1 MIAQRMAGVE
11 GSAVREI
18 LKVVEQEDVL
28 SMAGGLPAAELFD
41 LDGLAAA
48 FDAVL
53 RGPGA
58 RQALQYSVTEGHAE
72 LREQLAG
79 LCRGRG
85 LAATPDRVLV
95 TTGSQQALDLV
106 ATTLL
111 DPGDTVVVERPC
123 YLAALQLFRLLGLRV
138 VTAPTDDGGLDPEG
152 VRAAIRAHRAKVV
165 YTVPNFQNPTGVTL
179 AAERRPALAAV
190 AAQEGAWIVEDDPY
204 GELRY
209 RGTPPA
215 PVAAHDPERV
225 VHVSSL
231 SKVVAPGLRIGW
243 IVAPPELRTP
253 MTVVKQARDLHTSTI
268 DQRAAAAYLASGRL
282 PAHLQR
288 VRGEYRERLD
298 ALLRALPQHTPSGSR
313 WTEPDGGMFVWLTL
327 PEGADTSLL
336 FPRAV
341 TRGVAFVPGAP
352 FYADAP
358 VHRSARLSFV
368 TLGVAEIAEGMARL
382 GRAIRSR
389 D

>member
-1 MIAQRMAGVE
+1 
-11 GSAVREI
+11 
-18 LKVVEQEDVL
+18 
-28 SMAGGLPAAELFD
+28 
-41 LDGLAAA
+41 
-48 FDAVL
+48 
-53 RGPGA
+53 
-58 RQALQYSVTEGHAE
+58 
-72 LREQLAG
+72 
-79 LCRGRG
+79 
-85 LAATPDRVLV
+85 
-95 TTGSQQALDLV
+95 
-106 ATTLL
+106 
-111 DPGDTVVVERPC
+111 
-123 YLAALQLFRLLGLRV
+123 
-138 VTAPTDDGGLDPEG
+138 
-152 VRAAIRAHRAKVV
+152 
-165 YTVPNFQNPTGVTL
+165 
-179 AAERRPALAAV
+179 
-190 AAQEGAWIVEDDPY
+190 
-204 GELRY
+204 
-209 RGTPPA
+209 
-215 PVAAHDPERV
+215 
-225 VHVSSL
+225 
-231 SKVVAPGLRIGW
+231 
-243 IVAPPELRTP
+243 

-288 VRGEYRERLD
+288 VRAEYRERLD
-298 ALLRALPQHTPSGSR
+298 ALLRALPQQTPPGSS

>member
-298 ALLRALPQHTPSGSR
+298 ALLRALPQQTPPGSS